1 MTIEMNQAEKLT
13 EKPKL
18 LFLDD
23 EVDNL
28 EALERLLRKK
38 FNILKASTPDEAFN
52 HLDLNPDISIIISDQ
67 RMPLITGVEFLEKSI
82 VTHPESIRILLTGY
96 TDIESVIEAINKGQI
111 YKYITKPWDPVDL
124 QTSLDNAYEKI
135 SLRKELKTK
144 NSELEK
150 ALHELQSLD
159 KTKSQFMIL
168 INHELKTPLTS
179 ILSFAGL
186 LKETLLSE
194 EQNLFTDRILKSSD
208 KLKNIIDD
216 VLLIVKSELGQIN
229 VHKESIQLDK
239 FLNSTIDSTTDGI
252 KKMMATKQQTFQFD
266 FRAMTLEADANFF
279 KTMIHRALHNATK
292 FGQTQS
298 QILVRS
304 EIFKNQFIF
313 EIQNTGPQISQSV
326 LDKIMTPFTLDE
338 NAMNHSVGM
347 GLGLTICQA
356 LLKSHGGKLHIEN
369 KNDGVSVRFVFPTTR
384 IN

>member
-1 MTIEMNQAEKLT
+1 MNSDLRTEP

-38 FNILKASTPDEAFN
+38 FNILKASTPDEAFS

-82 VTHPESIRILLTGY
+82 LTHPESIRILLTGY

-135 SLRKELKTK
+135 SLRKELKRK
-144 NSELEK
+144 NKELEK

-194 EQNLFTDRILKSSD
+194 EQNLFTDRIVKSSE

-216 VLLIVKSELGQIN
+216 VLLIVKSELGQI
-229 VHKESIQLDK
+229 HIQKESIVLDK
-239 FLNSTIDSTTDGI
+239 FFSTTADDI
-252 KKMMATKQQTFQFD
+252 QKMMAIKQQTFNYD
-266 FRAMTLEADANFF
+266 LKATTLEADSNFF

-298 QILVRS
+298 QILIHT
-304 EIFKNQFIF
+304 EIVNAQFIL
-313 EIQNTGPQISQSV
+313 EIQNTGPQISQNV

-338 NAMNHSVGM
+338 NVMNHSVGM

-356 LLKSHGGKLHIEN
+356 LLKSHGGHLQIEN
-369 KNDGVSVRFVFPTTR
+369 KNNGVSVRFTFPTNR